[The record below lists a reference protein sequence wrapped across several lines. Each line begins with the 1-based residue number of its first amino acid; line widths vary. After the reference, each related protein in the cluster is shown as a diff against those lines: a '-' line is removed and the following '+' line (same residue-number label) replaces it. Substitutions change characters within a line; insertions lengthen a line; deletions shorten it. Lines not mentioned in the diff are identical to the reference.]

1 MKRIGRILLG
11 LLVAMVCAA
20 GILLMARY
28 SGGPSEY
35 ARFKSPDG
43 RFELV
48 VYRQPMLFAMP
59 GQGSDA
65 PGTIVLQTSDGEELQ
80 RAPVTMVQQV
90 SNPRWAEDKVS
101 MKLLFDWKLPASGN

>member
-1 MKRIGRILLG
+1 MRRIGRILLG
-11 LLVAMVCAA
+11 LLVAVVCAA
-20 GILLMARY
+20 GILLVARY

-48 VYRQPMLFAMP
+48 VYRQPVLFAMP

-65 PGTIVLQTSDGEELQ
+65 PGTVVLQTSAGEELQ
-80 RAPVTMVQQV
+80 RTPVSMVQLV
-90 SNPRWAEDKVS
+90 SEPRWDEDKVS
-101 MKLLFDWKLPASGN
+101 VKLLLDWALPSGGG